1 MSRYATVVP
10 GVVGCGTYALVTPID
25 EAAPAAVH
33 PASAT
38 AASST
43 ALAGPARDVSLRI
56 APGYRAVLVRRQP
69 RSTAVPSR
77 PSGGEPMSIR
87 ALWKR
92 CSVKPVP
99 QSFLA
104 RSRSLRISSLP
115 QVYRP

>member
-1 MSRYATVVP
+1 MGISETGRMTRAPVGLSTRARSCTVPPTLVWAAIRRSARPLFLMARYATVVP

-43 ALAGPARDVSLRI
+43 ALARPARDVSLRI

-69 RSTAVPSR
+69 RSTA
-77 PSGGEPMSIR
+77 
-87 ALWKR
+87 
-92 CSVKPVP
+92 
-99 QSFLA
+99 
-104 RSRSLRISSLP
+104 
-115 QVYRP
+115 